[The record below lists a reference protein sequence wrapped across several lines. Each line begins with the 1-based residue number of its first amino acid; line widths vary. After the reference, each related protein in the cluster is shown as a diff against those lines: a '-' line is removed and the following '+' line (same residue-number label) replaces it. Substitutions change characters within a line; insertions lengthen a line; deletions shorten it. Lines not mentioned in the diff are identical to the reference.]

1 MTEEA
6 KKRKRFH
13 QAKDKLNPRLPFSHL
28 KEFPE
33 KCNAQG
39 RCQAEPLVDGLIL
52 SGLLFFFLLFHL
64 LDVIC
69 VNIMVDV
76 ISKKVSHIKIYQ
88 LLQFVYLPV

>member
-52 SGLLFFFLLFHL
+52 SGLLFFFVVVPLAR
-64 LDVIC
+64 C
-69 VNIMVDV
+69 
-76 ISKKVSHIKIYQ
+76 
-88 LLQFVYLPV
+88 YLCQYHG